1 MAITQVQEDFV
12 SRFKAYMANAGAYAV
27 IEGPG
32 LTVNP
37 DIG

>member
-12 SRFKAYMANAGAYAV
+12 SRFKAYMANANAYV
-27 IEGPG
+27 IIRESGV
-32 LTVNP
+32 TVNP